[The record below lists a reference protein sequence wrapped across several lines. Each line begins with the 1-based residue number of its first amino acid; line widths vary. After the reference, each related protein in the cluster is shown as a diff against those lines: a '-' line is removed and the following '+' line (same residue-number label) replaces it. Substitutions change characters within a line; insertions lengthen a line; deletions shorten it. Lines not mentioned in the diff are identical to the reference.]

1 MIIECDLPQ
10 ICNDMRTTISKVSRG
25 RGLNPVGNLLTN
37 LTKAGVSQQ
46 TELNVVELLNR
57 DRFAKVRING
67 RHKKIELLSAEE
79 HEMAVRLNMLPP
91 EDWYKE
97 INSQLKLKVK
107 LHDNVKKAK
116 ERMLSGNQTS

>member
-1 MIIECDLPQ
+1 
-10 ICNDMRTTISKVSRG
+10 MRTTISKVSRG